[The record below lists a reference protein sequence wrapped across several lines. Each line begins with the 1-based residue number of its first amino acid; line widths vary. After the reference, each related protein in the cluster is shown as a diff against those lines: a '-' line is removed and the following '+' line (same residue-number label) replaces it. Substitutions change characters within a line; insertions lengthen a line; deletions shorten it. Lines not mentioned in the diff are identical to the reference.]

1 MDEQSKPI
9 SESGI
14 VSLSDA
20 AWSEARRRAVVIAPL
35 AKRGIVTAK
44 AARNAAIELALSD
57 RTIYALVKKWR
68 ESGGSLVQLVASPDN
83 RKQPPKRLCP
93 ETETIIQNAIE
104 KRYLTAQKAK
114 ISTLMRSVRR
124 ECRLLGL
131 NPPALN
137 TVRQRIGMLEATA
150 KAKAREGQDALRQLK
165 PAYETSLEANAPL
178 DVVQID
184 HTKIDLIIVDP
195 DNRQPIGR
203 PYLTVGIDIFSR
215 CIVGMV
221 VTLEAPSATST
232 GLCLAHMA
240 TNKDAYIQ
248 RLGIDVNWP
257 MSGKP
262 KEIHLDN
269 AAEFHC
275 EALRRGCEV
284 HGIKIEHRPKGQP
297 QYGGIVERVIGTAM
311 SMIHELPGTTFSN
324 ISERGGYDS
333 DAKATLSLQ
342 ELEKW
347 LALAI
352 AGQYHNRIHGTLMEP
367 PAAKWKQGL
376 ESSGTPPKAH
386 NEKAFLID
394 FLPIVRRKIQRIGFT
409 VDHITYFSNSLI
421 RWISERKILEAF
433 VLRRDPRNLSS
444 IWVLDPDQNV
454 YLEIPY
460 RTLTNPAITLWE
472 HRKAIDAI
480 RERGRDA
487 VDEQAIFSAVSQMHS
502 IAAQAAT
509 KKRSARRNKVRRKHL
524 TSVSIPE
531 KLKVPKNDEAENVVV
546 AKPFGEIEEW

>member
-1 MDEQSKPI
+1 MDDQSGQT
-9 SESGI
+9 SESGV
-14 VSLSDA
+14 VSLPDA
-20 AWSEARRRAVVIAPL
+20 AWSEARRRAVIIAPL
-35 AKRGIVTAK
+35 AKMGVVTSRAAKK
-44 AARNAAIELALSD
+44 AAVELGVSD
-57 RTIYALVKKWR
+57 RTIYALVNKWR
-68 ESGGSLVQLVASPDN
+68 QSGGSLLQLVANPTN
-83 RKQPPKRLCP
+83 RKKPRKRLHL
-93 ETETIIQNAIE
+93 EIEQIIQDAIE
-104 KRYLTAQKAK
+104 KRYLTAQKPK
-114 ISTLMRSVRR
+114 ISTLMQAVRR

-131 NPPALN
+131 KPPALN
-137 TVRQRIGMLEATA
+137 TVRQRIGMLEAIA

-165 PAYETSLEANAPL
+165 PAYETSLDANAPM

-184 HTKIDLIIVDP
+184 HTKVDLIIVDP
-195 DNRQPIGR
+195 HSRQPIGR

-240 TNKDAYIQ
+240 TDKSEYLK
-248 RLGIDVNWP
+248 RLGIEVNWS

-324 ISERGGYDS
+324 ISERGAYNS
-333 DAKATLSLQ
+333 DANATLTLQ

-352 AGQYHNRIHGTLMEP
+352 AGQYHNSVHRTLMEP
-367 PAAKWKQGL
+367 PAARWKQGL
-376 ESSGTPPKAH
+376 DSFGSPPKVS

-394 FLPIVRRKIQRIGFT
+394 FLPIVRRKIQRVGFT

-433 VLRRDPRNLSS
+433 VIRRDPRNLSS
-444 IWVLDPDQNV
+444 IWMLDPDRNV

-472 HRKAIDAI
+472 HRKAIDVI

-487 VDEQAIFSAVSQMHS
+487 VDEQAIFSAVTQMHD
-502 IAAQAAT
+502 IAEQAAI

-524 TSVSIPE
+524 ASVSIPK
-531 KLKVPKNDEAENVVV
+531 KLQVPQNDQAENVVV